1 MGIYIYIP
9 KDFASYYRDYFSAT
23 LIDAMFIITGKLN
36 KSTCPSTDKWV
47 MKMR

>member
-1 MGIYIYIP
+1 MHGHMP
-9 KDFASYYRDYFSAT
+9 KDFASYSRDSFSAT
-23 LIDAMFIITGKLN
+23 LIDALFIITGKLN